1 MYTLYYTPG
10 SASMAPHGVL
20 EESGAPYTLVRV
32 DMAANK
38 HKEAE
43 YLRLNPHG
51 RVPTLV
57 VDGKQPI
64 YEATAICL
72 FIAARHPN
80 AGLAPAVTDIARGLY
95 YQWMAYLTNTLQAAC
110 QLYFYPERNVA
121 DPSHAPEVKAQAEA
135 QIMDIWGKLEQVL
148 AAGPYLLGDRFSAAD
163 IYLHMLSSWMEP
175 PMQMDTRY
183 PNVARC
189 AGLVAARPAIERV
202 LQQNQAA

>member
-1 MYTLYYTPG
+1 MYTLYYSPG

-20 EESGAPYTLVRV
+20 EESGAAYTLARV

-72 FIAARHPN
+72 FIADRHPN
-80 AGLAPAVTDIARGLY
+80 AGLAPAIGDLARGLY

-110 QLYFYPERNVA
+110 LLLFYPERNTA
-121 DPSHAPEVKAQAEA
+121 NPDRAPEVKAQAEA
-135 QIMDIWGKLEQVL
+135 QIMEIWGRLEQAL
-148 AAGPYLLGDRFSAAD
+148 ANGPYLLGERFSAAD
-163 IYLHMLSSWMEP
+163 IYLHMLYSWMEP
-175 PMQMDTRY
+175 PMQMETRY
-183 PNVARC
+183 PTVARC
-189 AGLVAARPAIERV
+189 AGLVAGRPAIMRT